1 MRKILVC
8 ALAAICLAACGSSQA
23 GNPSK
28 VVEAYLRAKASADE
42 SGIRQHLCSAME
54 AELPRE
60 LNTFKGL
67 TGVKV
72 EGLACQAVEGS
83 DVVKC
88 SGKIVAVYGTEQSEF
103 PLTAYRVVQENS
115 EWKWCGEANLQ

>member
-1 MRKILVC
+1 MKFILAC
-8 ALAAICLAACGSSQA
+8 LLAAIFLTACGSSQA
-23 GNPSK
+23 GNPAK
-28 VVEAYLRAKASADE
+28 VVEAYLQAKASADE
-42 SGIRQHLCSAME
+42 TGLRQHLCSAME
-54 AELPRE
+54 GDLPRE

-88 SGKIVAVYGTEQSEF
+88 SGKISAVYGAETSEF
-103 PLTAYRVVQENS
+103 PLTAYKVVQENG
-115 EWKWCGEANLQ
+115 EWKWCGETKLP